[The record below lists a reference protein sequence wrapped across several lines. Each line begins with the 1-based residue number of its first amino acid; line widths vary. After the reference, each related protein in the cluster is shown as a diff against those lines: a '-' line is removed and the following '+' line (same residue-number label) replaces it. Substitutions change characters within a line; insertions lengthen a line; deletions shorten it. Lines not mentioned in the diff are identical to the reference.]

1 MTYILQPGD
10 PFSPAFWILPQDNI
24 RQQVDVWVDTSRRAQ
39 VRPWED
45 GMLWPNS
52 RMMGGDPSASLYLTG
67 QDANTI
73 NRYESMSNQRD
84 ASGGQQTQ
92 KIKGTTRDSSGNV
105 LGSVTVLLF
114 RSSDN
119 LYVSQCTSD
128 GGGYFEAPTP
138 YPSTNHYIV
147 TFKAGTPVGGRSD
160 VTLQGV

>member
-1 MTYILQPGD
+1 MTRFTWPTDAYMLVRTYIPMD
-10 PFSPAFWILPQDNI
+10 DIARPDM
-24 RQQVDVWVDTSRRAQ
+24 VWVDRRRGPQLA
-39 VRPWED
+39 PWVD
-45 GMLWPNS
+45 GMLWPSS
-52 RMMGGDPSASLYLTG
+52 RMMGGDPSASLYLVG

-73 NRYESMSNQRD
+73 NRYESMSNIRD
-84 ASGGQQTQ
+84 ASGGQQTK
-92 KIKGTTRDSSGNV
+92 KITGFTRDSAGNV

-119 LYVSQCTSD
+119 LFVSQCTSD

-160 VTLQGV
+160 ITLQGV